1 MQDTRLNN
9 LLGAITRG
17 LGGWLQN
24 PWRRTSV
31 QCLAVLVGFF
41 GASALITTAGQEA
54 AWDLSMAG
62 ILAVFCEVVSI
73 VVYRRWN
80 ARATDFN
87 GRSPLW
93 LSVLNLL
100 KLGMVY
106 GLFLEA
112 FKLGS

>member
-9 LLGAITRG
+9 LIAAAARAF
-17 LGGWLQN
+17 GGWLRN

-31 QCLAVLVGFF
+31 QLLSVLGGFF
-41 GASALITTAGQEA
+41 AASAIATTAGQEA

-62 ILAVFCEVVSI
+62 LLALGCEVASW
-73 VVYRRWN
+73 VVYRRYGN
-80 ARATDFN
+80 DRD
-87 GRSPLW
+87 RSPL
-93 LSVLNLL
+93 LISVLNLF
-100 KLGMVY
+100 KLGLMY

>member
-1 MQDTRLNN
+1 MQNTRLNN
-9 LLGAITRG
+9 LLGTITRG

-31 QCLAVLVGFF
+31 QLLAVFGGFF
-41 GASALITTAGQEA
+41 TASALITTAGQEA

-62 ILAVFCEVVSI
+62 ILAVGCEVASM
-73 VVYRRWN
+73 VVYRQTRGS
-80 ARATDFN
+80 TD
-87 GRSPLW
+87 RSPLV
-93 LSVLNLL
+93 LSILNLF
-100 KLGMVY
+100 KLGLVY

>member
-1 MQDTRLNN
+1 VQNTRLNN
-9 LLGAITRG
+9 LLVAIAQG

-31 QCLAVLVGFF
+31 QLLAVLGGFF
-41 GASALITTAGQEA
+41 AASALITTAGQEA

-62 ILAVFCEVVSI
+62 ILAVGCELASI
-73 VVYRRWN
+73 VVYRQAN
-80 ARATDFN
+80 ARGD
-87 GRSPLW
+87 RSPLL
-93 LSVLNLL
+93 LSILNLF
-100 KLGMVY
+100 KLGLIY